1 MSTNVMRLW
10 ELLGGIEQITGGNKT
25 EVVAVT
31 EMWLTD
37 NDLVAGGVFD
47 HREKKTTKTEAIA
60 WRCLWMGFS
69 VGKDID

>member
-31 EMWLTD
+31 EM
-37 NDLVAGGVFD
+37 
-47 HREKKTTKTEAIA
+47 
-60 WRCLWMGFS
+60 
-69 VGKDID
+69 